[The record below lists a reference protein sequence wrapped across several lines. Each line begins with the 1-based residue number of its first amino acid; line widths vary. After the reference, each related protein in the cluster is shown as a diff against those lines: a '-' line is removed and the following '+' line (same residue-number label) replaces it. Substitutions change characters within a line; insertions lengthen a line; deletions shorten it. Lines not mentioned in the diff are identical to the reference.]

1 MSWKTNIT
9 REDSH
14 RDASRVQNC
23 IGFVSLFG
31 DETIQ
36 NCGQSVMNTT
46 PESIADEEV
55 TTKPSSSGS
64 PPPSSLSLESDAAP
78 LQSGKRKGV
87 FGIPEDK
94 ESLEKNTSDDSLSA
108 SLHQSVS
115 SIPVKKKRKRRN
127 AIRPNSMDAK
137 VVRNAAD
144 LHRAKE
150 KAAEAGSTLSK
161 EEKALCGL
169 HDQLRSLNSSND
181 GSKEEASTS
190 IIVPGHDL

>member
-94 ESLEKNTSDDSLSA
+94 ESLEKNTSDY
-108 SLHQSVS
+108 
-115 SIPVKKKRKRRN
+115 
-127 AIRPNSMDAK
+127 
-137 VVRNAAD
+137 
-144 LHRAKE
+144 E
-150 KAAEAGSTLSK
+150 KY
-161 EEKALCGL
+161 
-169 HDQLRSLNSSND
+169 
-181 GSKEEASTS
+181 
-190 IIVPGHDL
+190 